1 MVAPTT
7 TPTIMG
13 SRFNWC
19 LPITLSMRYF
29 VEAGR
34 TKPLARLII
43 INRKLPP
50 RSRRRGLTSF
60 HTSGRTFFSL
70 GLGRAAVRS
79 AAVARPVPREG
90 RSADFIPGEPKLEWP
105 KEDILVEVYP
115 FGRFGARVRW
125 CRRILGMDRPC
136 LSAVYACSIWS
147 CGAPPAGLEPHT
159 AISRDGQ
166 GTDLF
171 DE

>member
-7 TPTIMG
+7 TPTMIG

-34 TKPLARLII
+34 IKPLARLII
-43 INRKLPP
+43 IKRKLPP

-60 HTSGRTFFSL
+60 QTSGRTFYSL

-79 AAVARPVPREG
+79 ATVARPVPREG

-115 FGRFGARVRW
+115 FGRFGARVAVVSSHIGHGSSMFICIVRLQHLVLW
-125 CRRILGMDRPC
+125 CASRAGTAHSLSLRRPRYRI
-136 LSAVYACSIWS
+136 I
-147 CGAPPAGLEPHT
+147 
-159 AISRDGQ
+159 
-166 GTDLF
+166 
-171 DE
+171 

>member
-7 TPTIMG
+7 TPTMIG

-34 TKPLARLII
+34 IKPLARLMII
-43 INRKLPP
+43 SRKLPP

-90 RSADFIPGEPKLEWP
+90 RSADFIPPPKLDGPYE
-105 KEDILVEVYP
+105 EDIL
-115 FGRFGARVRW
+115 
-125 CRRILGMDRPC
+125 
-136 LSAVYACSIWS
+136 
-147 CGAPPAGLEPHT
+147 LE
-159 AISRDGQ
+159 
-166 GTDLF
+166 
-171 DE
+171 